1 MEIVILGIGNILLKD
16 EGIGV
21 HVAHALQEMS
31 LDEGVEV
38 IDGGTSPDIIP
49 LVEGADKL
57 IVIDAA
63 LGGEEPGT
71 IYRFSPEDITIERAV
86 LVSAHQMSFIEN
98 LKIMRGLGIEPREV
112 VIIGVE
118 PKVVDWG
125 LELSPEL
132 QERIPEIVKAV
143 WQEAQG
149 RADGFD
155 TSPEE
160 GRAFRGAV

>member
-1 MEIVILGIGNILLKD
+1 MVLGVGNILLKD

-21 HVAHALQEMS
+21 HAAHALQEMP

-71 IYRFSPEDITIERAV
+71 IYRFSPEDIAAKSAG
-86 LVSAHQMSFIEN
+86 LVSAHQMSFVEN
-98 LKIMRGLGIEPREV
+98 LRTMKGLGIEPREV

-118 PKVVDWG
+118 PKEMNWG
-125 LELSPEL
+125 LEPSPEL
-132 QERIPEIVKAV
+132 QERIPKIVKAV
-143 WQEAQG
+143 LQEAKG
-149 RADGFD
+149 RADGFNA
-155 TSPEE
+155 SPEE
-160 GRAFRGAV
+160 GQASRGAIRQ

>member
-1 MEIVILGIGNILLKD
+1 MLLKD

-21 HVAHALQEMS
+21 HTAHALQEMP
-31 LDEGVEV
+31 LEEGVEV

-49 LVEGADKL
+49 LIEGADKL

-71 IYRFSPEDITIERAV
+71 IYRFGPEDITVERAG
-86 LVSAHQMSFIEN
+86 LVSAHQMSFVEN
-98 LKIMRGLGIEPREV
+98 LRTMKGLGIEPREV

-118 PKVVDWG
+118 PKEMDWG
-125 LELSPEL
+125 LEPSPQL

-143 WQEAQG
+143 LREVKG
-149 RADGFD
+149 RADDFD
-155 TSPEE
+155 ANPEE
-160 GRAFRGAV
+160 GQALRGAV

>member
-1 MEIVILGIGNILLKD
+1 MLLKD

-21 HVAHALQEMS
+21 HVAHALQQMP

-49 LVEGADKL
+49 LIEKADKL
-57 IVIDAA
+57 IVIDAT
-63 LGGEEPGT
+63 LGGEEPGA
-71 IYRFSPEDITIERAV
+71 IYRFSPEDIAAESAG
-86 LVSAHQMSFIEN
+86 LVSAHQMSFVEN
-98 LKIMRGLGIEPREV
+98 LRTMKGLGIEPEET

-118 PKVVDWG
+118 PKEVDWG

-143 WQEAQG
+143 LREAKG
-149 RADGFD
+149 RANGFD
-155 TSPEE
+155 ASPE
-160 GRAFRGAV
+160 GGQAL

>member
-1 MEIVILGIGNILLKD
+1 VILGMGNILLKD

-21 HVAHALQEMS
+21 HAAHALQEMS
-31 LDEGVEV
+31 LDEGIEV

-49 LVEGADKL
+49 LIEGADKL

-71 IYRFSPEDITIERAV
+71 IYCFSPEDITTESGG
-86 LVSAHQMSFIEN
+86 LVSAHQMSFMAN
-98 LKIMRGLGIEPREV
+98 LSTMKGLGIEPKEV

-118 PKVVDWG
+118 PKEMGWG
-125 LELSPEL
+125 LEPSPEL
-132 QERIPEIVKAV
+132 QERIPEIAKAV
-143 WQEAQG
+143 LQEVKG

-155 TSPEE
+155 AGPEE
-160 GRAFRGAV
+160 GQAFRGAIR

>member
-1 MEIVILGIGNILLKD
+1 VILGVGNILLKD

-21 HVAHALQEMS
+21 HTAHALRKIP
-31 LDEGVEV
+31 LDKGIEV
-38 IDGGTSPDIIP
+38 VDGGTSPDIMP
-49 LVEGADKL
+49 LIEGADKL

-71 IYRFSPEDITIERAV
+71 IYRFSPQDITAESAGLI
-86 LVSAHQMSFIEN
+86 SAHQMSFIEN
-98 LKIMRGLGIEPREV
+98 LRTMKGLGIEPEEV

-118 PKVVDWG
+118 PKEVDWG

-143 WQEAQG
+143 LREAKG
-149 RADGFD
+149 RANGFD
-155 TSPEE
+155 ASPEE
-160 GRAFRGAV
+160 GQSL